1 MNNSTSTCCD
11 LSCKMDSISE
21 SYPLVLITTNC
32 FDLSCIK
39 IVISGL
45 EISSLTPNF
54 SDIVAFPLNLVALT
68 LNSLLRNSFS
78 QDKNTFSISLDSKP
92 DPTNAG
98 RLELEEEEECLHP
111 WVEVDETI
119 RPLPQKSLNILV
131 GLTLKLD
138 SLCITVSIVEN
149 IWTLH
154 LFCDASLERFVLVW
168 ISRNVKIL

>member
-1 MNNSTSTCCD
+1 MNNSTSTYCD
-11 LSCKMDSISE
+11 LSCKMDSVSE

-45 EISSLTPNF
+45 EISSLTSNF

-98 RLELEEEEECLHP
+98 RLELEEEEECLRKP
-111 WVEVDETI
+111 
-119 RPLPQKSLNILV
+119 V
-131 GLTLKLD
+131 GGGG
-138 SLCITVSIVEN
+138 
-149 IWTLH
+149 
-154 LFCDASLERFVLVW
+154 
-168 ISRNVKIL
+168 